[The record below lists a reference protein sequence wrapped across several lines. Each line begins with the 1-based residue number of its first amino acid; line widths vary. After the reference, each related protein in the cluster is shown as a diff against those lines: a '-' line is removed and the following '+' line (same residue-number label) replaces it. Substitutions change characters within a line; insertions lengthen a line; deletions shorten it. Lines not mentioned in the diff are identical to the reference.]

1 MTDTKDR
8 EVLAV
13 IDSLY
18 QPWADNDADAFVASY
33 TEDATSILPGDYNAS
48 RAAVRDRMAAGFAG
62 PLKGS
67 QVRDEVQTVRHL
79 GADAAIVV
87 SRSAVLMAGE
97 TEAPDDRSVMPTWTL
112 TRRNGR
118 PPLAAHPH
126 RPPSPRR
133 TATAHADS
141 PAAHSGLG
149 WGTSADRPKR

>member
-13 IDSLY
+13 LDNLY
-18 QPWADNDADAFVASY
+18 KAWADNDADAFVASY
-33 TEDATSILPGDYNAS
+33 TEDATSILPGEYSAS

-67 QVRDEVQTVRHL
+67 QVRDEVQSVRHL

-87 SRSAVLMAGE
+87 SRSAVVMAGE
-97 TEAPDDRSVMPTWTL
+97 TKAPDDRWVIATWTL

-118 PPLAAHPH
+118 WLLAAYHNC
-126 RPPSPRR
+126 
-133 TATAHADS
+133 
-141 PAAHSGLG
+141 PA
-149 WGTSADRPKR
+149 

>member
-13 IDSLY
+13 LDSLY
-18 QPWADNDADAFVASY
+18 DAWADNDADAFVASY
-33 TEDATSILPGDYNAS
+33 TEDATSILPGEYSAS

-67 QVRDEVQTVRHL
+67 QVRDEVRSVRHL

-87 SRSAVLMAGE
+87 TRSAVVMAGE
-97 TEAPDDRSVMPTWTL
+97 TEAPADRWVMATWTL

-118 PPLAAHPH
+118 WLLAAYHNC
-126 RPPSPRR
+126 
-133 TATAHADS
+133 
-141 PAAHSGLG
+141 PA
-149 WGTSADRPKR
+149 

>member
-18 QPWADNDADAFVASY
+18 QAWADNDADAFVASY

-67 QVRDEVQTVRHL
+67 QVRDEVQSVRHL

-97 TEAPDDRSVMPTWTL
+97 TEAPDDRWVMATWTL

-118 PPLAAHPH
+118 WLLAAYHNC
-126 RPPSPRR
+126 
-133 TATAHADS
+133 
-141 PAAHSGLG
+141 PA
-149 WGTSADRPKR
+149 